1 MNSSNTHHGSGRRR
15 SLLGVGTT
23 GAAAIAALAVAAPA
37 TAAAPPTTYP
47 TPAQARDFDGGLGG
61 WTGSSEYS
69 GLCLIPILLCTGTS
83 SGHTATGGAGPKP
96 ANQSGYAYSGFLSL
110 ASVTGVATGVL
121 TSPSFVYSGVGGKK
135 PWKLQL
141 SLSRRANVQ
150 GLLQLGTNVYYTV
163 QIVRASDGAVAATP
177 VAGVPVKPLVGWTP
191 LPAPIE
197 IDPSVLNV
205 GEQYKV
211 RIRTTLEG
219 GVNVG
224 PVASFDYDN
233 VVLSAL
239 PVPGPGEPGGP
250 GLPGTNGTNGAPG
263 AKGQKG
269 SFLDDVGLTKEEVEK
284 VIFGP
289 NATASLR
296 GRYLTIRLSLP
307 KKAKVRAR
315 TRDVGYV
322 RRGKFYVKATTTTR
336 VNVRPGQTKS
346 VRLYIRKA
354 QIPKLRPGM
363 KTRISVFA
371 QLGFHTVT
379 LFRDLKIKRG

>member
-1 MNSSNTHHGSGRRR
+1 MTRSPTPLGSRRRR
-15 SLLGVGTT
+15 SLLGA
-23 GAAAIAALAVAAPA
+23 GAAGSAAIVALAGAAPA
-37 TAAAPPTTYP
+37 GAATAPATYP
-47 TPAQARDFDGGLGG
+47 TPVQAQNFDGGLGN
-61 WTGSSEYS
+61 WVGSSEYS

-83 SGHTATGGAGPKP
+83 SGHTPTGGDGPKP
-96 ANQSGYAYSGFLSL
+96 ASQSGFAYSGFLSL
-110 ASVTGVATGVL
+110 ASVTGVATGIL
-121 TSPSFVYSGVGGKK
+121 TSPGFVYNGVGGKT
-135 PWKLQL
+135 PWKLQF

-163 QIVRASDGAVAATP
+163 QILRAADSAVVATP
-177 VAGVPVKPLVGWTP
+177 VAGVPVKPLAGWTP
-191 LPAPIE
+191 MAAPIE
-197 IDPSVLNV
+197 IDPGTLKV
-205 GEQYKV
+205 GEQYKI

-224 PVASFDYDN
+224 PLASFDYDN
-233 VVLSAL
+233 VVLKAL

-250 GLPGTNGTNGAPG
+250 GLPGTNGKDGTPG
-263 AKGQKG
+263 EKGQKG

-284 VIFGP
+284 VLFGP
-289 NATASLR
+289 NASATLR

-336 VNVRPGQTKS
+336 VNVSPGQTKS

-354 QIPKLRPGM
+354 QIPKMRPGM

-371 QLGFHTVT
+371 QLGFHTVSI
-379 LFRDLKIKRG
+379 FRDLRIKR